1 MSQIVTLV
9 TSLYIPFLISDSEF
23 IRVSMMRSSKTK
35 ARLGEHH
42 VGQLAESPALA
53 ELLQPGGGG
62 PGVYPVH
69 Q

>member
-1 MSQIVTLV
+1 MSQIVPLV

-42 VGQLAESPALA
+42 VVQLADPPALA
-53 ELLQPGGGG
+53 ELLQPCGG